1 MHLLGKKIGISDISM
16 SQGQLYMLLKQ
27 LLFGFF
33 KTAIFWHKGFVCCFL
48 ETQDAP
54 SLILWM
60 KLQLQPMF
68 MCEDSKKTKTTML
81 PCLTHFL
88 RSLPEIK

>member
-1 MHLLGKKIGISDISM
+1 
-16 SQGQLYMLLKQ
+16 MLQKQ

-33 KTAIFWHKGFVCCFL
+33 KTAIFWHKGFVCYFL

-68 MCEDSKKTKTTML
+68 ICVRIPRKPKLS
-81 PCLTHFL
+81 CCHVSRIFYVHFPRL
-88 RSLPEIK
+88 NKASGFCIDFLIT